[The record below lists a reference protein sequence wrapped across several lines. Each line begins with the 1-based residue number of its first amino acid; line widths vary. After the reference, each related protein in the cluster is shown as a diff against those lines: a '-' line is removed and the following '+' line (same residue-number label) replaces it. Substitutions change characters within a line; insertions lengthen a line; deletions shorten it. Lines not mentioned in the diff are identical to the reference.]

1 MTVGNTCEIADK
13 EVCEEAYNMVRNH
26 QSVGLVSNVLTF
38 PSAKKYVQ
46 RLLAEAPEARQ
57 ALQRR
62 LAVVASPNKSS
73 VGYFVA
79 EELAAALL
87 MDIVLV
93 GGSLPQLEESAK
105 SIHDEFKRRYP
116 TVTHLPNIHK
126 VKLDTN
132 SLRSVK
138 EAGSKIERIANKF
151 YHGQVHVLVN
161 MSGEVSE
168 CYSQT
173 EEGVEVNM
181 GRNYLAPRLLA
192 DLLLPLLRAA
202 ATDKYKPRL
211 IQEASV
217 GHCLGTN
224 FDPFLLQKC
233 PKKGGSLEGAIVKND
248 ETGELEY
255 SSPTTGMDMFYLSK
269 MALMA
274 DTLGLA
280 NEEPM
285 LAVVSC
291 DPGIVSYDA
300 KPLSSRVLE
309 LSPSQAARSA
319 LRAALDP
326 AFNTTDM
333 HYLHSDGNPWRISEN
348 ANLNCGLEEY
358 AEIVRCVG
366 DELSGQLLADKD
378 REWELWSTDE
388 SSGSLLSPSASPSV
402 SPVSASSNRL
412 SQSAKEQLISAVVE
426 PPLASAPSPL
436 RSSIVQASS
445 HMWHRS
451 FNSLLS
457 Q

>member
-1 MTVGNTCEIADK
+1 MTVGNTCEIAVK
-13 EVCEEAYNMVRNH
+13 EVCEEAYAMVRNN
-26 QSVGLVSNVLTF
+26 QSVGLSNVLTF

-46 RLLAEAPEARQ
+46 RLLAEAPNARQ
-57 ALQRR
+57 PLQRR
-62 LAVVASPNKSS
+62 LAVVVVNKSS
-73 VGYFVA
+73 VGFFVA
-79 EELAAALL
+79 EELAVAIL
-87 MDIVLV
+87 MDLVLV
-93 GGSLPQLEESAK
+93 GGSLSQLEEAAK
-105 SIHDEFKRRYP
+105 NIQEEFKKRYP
-116 TVTHLPNIHK
+116 TVDRTP
-126 VKLDTN
+126 KLHTVEMNTN

-138 EAGSKIERIANKF
+138 EAAGEIQLIANEC
-151 YHGQVHVLVN
+151 HRGQVHVLVN
-161 MSGEVSE
+161 MGGEVSE

-173 EEGVEVNM
+173 EEGVEVNV
-181 GRNYLAPRLLA
+181 GRNYLAARLFA

-202 ATDKYKPRL
+202 ATDEYKPRL

-217 GHCLGTN
+217 GHCLGSD
-224 FDPFLLQKC
+224 FDPFLLQKN
-233 PKKGGSLEGAIVKND
+233 PKNGGVQASVVDRNET
-248 ETGELEY
+248 TGELEY
-255 SSPTTGMDMFYLSK
+255 SSSTTGLEMFYRSK

-280 NEEPM
+280 REEPM

-326 AFNTTDM
+326 AFNTKDM
-333 HYLHSDGNPWRISEN
+333 YYLHSDGNPWRISEN
-348 ANLNCGLEEY
+348 TKLDCGLEEF
-358 AEIVRCVG
+358 AEIVRCIG

-378 REWELWSTDE
+378 CEWELWSADG
-388 SSGSLLSPSASPSV
+388 SSRSLLSPSVSPSV
-402 SPVSASSNRL
+402 SPEAPPKKM
-412 SQSAKEQLISAVVE
+412 AKATKEQLVSVVPE
-426 PPLASAPSPL
+426 PPLASKMPL